1 MREKVDARR
10 KRIGPSEVADVVK
23 DADLLLVS
31 KGRSLARYDLKRRDF
46 DRGEMLARMVGP
58 TGNLRA
64 PTLRRD
70 RLVVVGFHPDALRE
84 LVRG

>member
-1 MREKVDARR
+1 M
-10 KRIGPSEVADVVK
+10 VK
-23 DADLLLVS
+23 DVDVLLVS
-31 KGRSLARYDLKRRDF
+31 KGRRFERYDLRRKDF

-84 LVRG
+84 LVRD

>member
-1 MREKVDARR
+1 M
-10 KRIGPSEVADVVK
+10 VK
-23 DADLLLVS
+23 DVDVLLVS
-31 KGRSLARYDLKRRDF
+31 KGRRFERYDLRRKDF

-70 RLVVVGFHPDALRE
+70 RLVVVGFHPDAMKE
-84 LVRG
+84 LVRGGERERGCERD